1 MVWTAFGELAI
12 LYNCTRTA
20 SVRGKGK
27 SVLESYSFFPLKSM
41 QTGSGWSP
49 LPSSE
54 SLLPW
59 WCSWWCTRGYWM
71 VQWPEKWFTHL
82 VISSQL
88 NTWRF
93 CTSTTK
99 TSNQG
104 MSVFYSSFQRSTDK
118 TRINV
123 KEHLSCCFMF
133 YALFSSFNVRLLI
146 KFFVNKQEKNLR
158 SK

>member
-59 WCSWWCTRGYWM
+59 WFRAADDALGVT
-71 VQWPEKWFTHL
+71 EWFSDQKSDSHIL
-82 VISSQL
+82 WHWESPDL
-88 NTWRF
+88 
-93 CTSTTK
+93 K
-99 TSNQG
+99 PA
-104 MSVFYSSFQRSTDK
+104 
-118 TRINV
+118 
-123 KEHLSCCFMF
+123 EHLKILHQHHKNIKPWNVCV
-133 YALFSSFNVRLLI
+133 LFILSEIHRQD
-146 KFFVNKQEKNLR
+146 KD
-158 SK
+158 